1 MNRRRSP
8 IQWVTLAVLL
18 SLVGG
23 LVAGWHGFGWAA
35 AQTSANDQTAL
46 YACTAPIDAPLINP
60 SPDCGQPTKG
70 GMLTVSSDPI
80 LAAVEQAQLLMMMTG
95 LPHTVYLPT
104 VVR

>member
-1 MNRRRSP
+1 M
-8 IQWVTLAVLL
+8 QWVTLA
-18 SLVGG
+18 LVGG

-35 AQTSANDQTAL
+35 AQTSANDQTASH
-46 YACTAPIDAPLINP
+46 ACTAPINASLINLAT
-60 SPDCGQPTKG
+60 DCGQPTKG

-80 LAAVEQAQLLMMMTG
+80 LAAVEQAQLLMMTG